1 MRTVGSLT
9 GELPERDYNAIG
21 HLTPRASQDL
31 TQQPDQIGML
41 KEEIAR
47 LSAALEQRG
56 GSPDGEVSKLR
67 KANRVL
73 EAHVEMLRSNLT
85 AARSESAETSR
96 RASTDQEQVRSK
108 CALGVLQ

>member
-1 MRTVGSLT
+1 M
-9 GELPERDYNAIG
+9 RDYDAIG

-31 TQQPDQIGML
+31 QSTDQISML

-56 GSPDGEVSKLR
+56 ESPDGEVGKLR

-85 AARSESAETSR
+85 AARSETAKTSMQ
-96 RASTDQEQVRSK
+96 SSQDQEQVRSF
-108 CALGVLQ
+108 A